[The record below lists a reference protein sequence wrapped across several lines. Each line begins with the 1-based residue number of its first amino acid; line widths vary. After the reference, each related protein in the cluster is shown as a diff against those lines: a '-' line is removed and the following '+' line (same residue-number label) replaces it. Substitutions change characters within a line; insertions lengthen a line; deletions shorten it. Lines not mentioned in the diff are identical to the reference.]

1 MNRLLGILFTL
12 AAIAAMVFAIIN
24 YGDYRSILFAE
35 EANVSEDSIAVEIEM
50 AGDAIESETASELIE
65 IIEVADTTAL
75 VR

>member
-24 YGDYRSILFAE
+24 YGDYRSILFTE
-35 EANVSEDSIAVEIEM
+35 EANVSEDSIAMEIEM
-50 AGDAIESETASELIE
+50 AGGAIESETASELIE